1 MVRVCRE
8 FTAQQE
14 DLQKRTHMYVRE
26 KKKLGNYRTKH
37 QHQCRDNML
46 INVPVPYS
54 YILDIWD
61 TNREATSSRQGQ
73 DDERK
78 QCFGSGSALEV
89 TSWKRIHME
98 DADPDPGGKKA
109 EIEEVPVPEERAG
122 RTKVPVPDSP
132 GGARPTS
139 SSPGSRMGG
148 CRVSGLNTG
157 R

>member
-1 MVRVCRE
+1 
-8 FTAQQE
+8 
-14 DLQKRTHMYVRE
+14 
-26 KKKLGNYRTKH
+26 
-37 QHQCRDNML
+37 ML

-122 RTKVPVPDSP
+122 RTKVPYRYLIVPEVRGQP
-132 GGARPTS
+132 PPRQVAGWAAV
-139 SSPGSRMGG
+139 GSAA
-148 CRVSGLNTG
+148 
-157 R
+157 